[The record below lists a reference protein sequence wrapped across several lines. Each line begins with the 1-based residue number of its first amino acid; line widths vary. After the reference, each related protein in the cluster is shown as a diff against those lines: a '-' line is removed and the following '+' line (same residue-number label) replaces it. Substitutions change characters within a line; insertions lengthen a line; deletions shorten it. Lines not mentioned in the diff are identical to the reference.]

1 MRNKIIAAIAA
12 GGLLVGAAFVATVVS
27 TPSTASAQEDTTE
40 TQEKGHLQRGMDF
53 LSEVLSDLVGDGT
66 IDQTQADAIT
76 SAVETAAEELRA
88 EREALKELTQQFLE
102 DDVIT
107 QDEAAQLG
115 DDHPFNSERYDEAWE
130 DGELTKDEIRESS
143 RRGKGFRRGAHFGA
157 LLDDGGIDQE
167 EYDSLDADHP
177 LKQID
182 LSEYLEDD
190 GLITIEE
197 LKEAG
202 EQLPNGWRGLK
213 GSDSDAGSDA

>member
-27 TPSTASAQEDTTE
+27 TPGTASAQEETAE
-40 TQEKGHLQRGMDF
+40 TQERGHFQRGMDF
-53 LSEVLSDLVGDGT
+53 LSEVLSDLIGDGT

-76 SAVETAAEELRA
+76 SAVEAAAEEKRA

-107 QDEAAQLG
+107 EDEAAQLG

-130 DGELTKDEIRESS
+130 DGELTRDEIRENSH
-143 RRGKGFRRGAHFGA
+143 RGNGFRRGAHFGA
-157 LLDDGGIDQE
+157 LLDDGGIDQA
-167 EYDSLDADHP
+167 EYDSLDEDHI
-177 LKQID
+177 LKQVD

-190 GLITIEE
+190 GLITIDE
-197 LKEAG
+197 LREAASA
-202 EQLPNGWRGLK
+202 LPDGWRGLK
-213 GSDSDAGSDA
+213 GSDSDAGSET